1 MLERILCIDD
11 DPITL
16 MLCKKVISKANFGK
30 EIIVAQNGQEA
41 LDLLI
46 KIKNSKEDAF
56 PELVFLDLNM
66 PVMNGWDF
74 LNEISKN
81 SVEEFKNTKVIILS
95 STIDPADYEKSKEYK
110 LITHFLSKPITVE
123 LLEKLKK
130 DL

>member
-30 EIIVAQNGQEA
+30 EIIVAHNGQEA

-46 KIKNSKEDAF
+46 KYNKEEAL

-81 SVEEFKNTKVIILS
+81 SLEKFKNTKVIILS
-95 STIDPADYEKSKEYK
+95 STIDPADYERSKEYK
-110 LITHFLSKPITVE
+110 LITHFLSKPITVD